1 MDKLIRLYLFKRND
15 YDTIKQFIKD
25 NVAGYVWTEDDYGNM
40 YGVYPGSDCKCCIA
54 AHLDQVEAGDI
65 ASVLELDGYLF
76 GEDANGYPANLGA
89 DDKNGV
95 WVAMEAAKHLRHPKL
110 AFFIDEETG
119 RNGSKACDPAFFEDV
134 ACTLVVDRRGSKEII
149 YEGRNRQY
157 GTILHVL
164 FKAINPDWKYETGIS
179 CDADSIRKYCDCIN
193 ISCGC
198 YKCHTRQEYT
208 CFDELEDCLMAVL
221 RFLDAKYDML
231 PIFDHIKGFRY
242 TAWCDDDAPVVTYGI
257 EGLK

>member
-15 YDTIKQFIKD
+15 YDALKQFIKD
-25 NVAGYVWTEDDYGNM
+25 NVPGYEWTEDEYGNM

-65 ASVLELDGYLF
+65 STVIELDGYLF
-76 GEDANGYPANLGA
+76 GEDENGDPANLGA

-95 WVAMEAAKHLRHPKL
+95 WVAMEAAKNLRHPKL
-110 AFFIDEETG
+110 AFFLDEETG
-119 RNGSKACDPAFFEDV
+119 RNGSKACDPAFFADI
-134 ACTLVVDRRGSKEII
+134 ACTIVVDRKGDKEII

-157 GTILHVL
+157 ATLLHVL
-164 FKAINPDWKYETGIS
+164 FKAINPDWNYETGIS

-208 CFDELEDCLMAVL
+208 CVAELEESLMAVH
-221 RFLDAKYDML
+221 RFLDAKYDL
-231 PIFDHIKGFRY
+231 FPVFDNINDFRY
-242 TAWCDDDAPVVTYGI
+242 IAWHSDDESLTNYNVK
-257 EGLK
+257 GLL

>member
-1 MDKLIRLYLFKRND
+1 MDKLIKLYLFKRND

-25 NVAGYVWTEDDYGNM
+25 NVEGYEWFEDDYGNM
-40 YGVYPGSDCKCCIA
+40 YGVFPGSDCKCCIA

-65 ASVLELDGYLF
+65 EAVLECDDYLF
-76 GEDANGYPANLGA
+76 GEDKSGHPANLGA

-95 WVAMEAAKHLRHPKL
+95 WVAMEAAKHERHPKL
-110 AFFIDEETG
+110 AFFVDEETG
-119 RNGSKACDPAFFEDV
+119 RNGSKACAPEFFDDV
-134 ACTLVVDRRGSKEII
+134 ACTIVVDRRGSKEII

-157 GTILHVL
+157 GSLLHIL
-164 FKAINPDWKYETGIS
+164 FKAVNPDWRYEVGIS

-208 CFDELEDCLMAVL
+208 CLAELQDCLEAVN
-221 RFLDAKYDML
+221 RFLDSKYDLM
-231 PIFDHIKGFRY
+231 PIFDHIKEFR
-242 TAWCDDDAPVVTYGI
+242 WDVWSGDDSYMVSSERV
-257 EGLK
+257 